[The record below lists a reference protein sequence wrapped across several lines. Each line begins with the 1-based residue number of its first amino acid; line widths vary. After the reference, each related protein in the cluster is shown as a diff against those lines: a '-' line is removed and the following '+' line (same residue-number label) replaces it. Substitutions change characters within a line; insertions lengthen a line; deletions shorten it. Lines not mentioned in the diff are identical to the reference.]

1 MDAVGKQAML
11 KFDHLRIP
19 VTDLS
24 RSRDWYIRTLGLKVR
39 FEVPTGIRSRS
50 RKRAIDESE
59 VRS

>member
-1 MDAVGKQAML
+1 ML

-39 FEVPTGIRSRS
+39 FEVPTEIRSRS
-50 RKRAIDESE
+50 RRRAIDESE
-59 VRS
+59 VRP